1 MIVLQAL
8 NFQRAY
14 KKSMAEEEIAQMQ
27 RQLDEINDW
36 RQSFLSQQI
45 DERIAAFVSE
55 HGTMPGSCGGG
66 GGDDD
71 ADDDADDDDE

>member
-8 NFQRAY
+8 SFQRAY

-45 DERIAAFVSE
+45 DVRIAAFVSE

-66 GGDDD
+66 GD
-71 ADDDADDDDE
+71 DDDADDDDE

>member
-1 MIVLQAL
+1 
-8 NFQRAY
+8 
-14 KKSMAEEEIAQMQ
+14 MQ

-45 DERIAAFVSE
+45 DERIATFISE
-55 HGTMPGSCGGG
+55 HGTMPGSGGGG

-71 ADDDADDDDE
+71 DDEQVCFVDG